1 MLHFVNRN
9 PGLTIAELLDI
20 LQITKQSLN
29 RVLKELLDQGYVES
43 RAGVNDRRQ
52 RLLYPTQAGQK
63 LALDLALMQ
72 SERFDRA
79 LSHLPGGAREDAV
92 EFLLAMI
99 DSGEREKVAT
109 LIWDKNA
116 AENTGPNP

>member
-1 MLHFVNRN
+1 M
-9 PGLTIAELLDI
+9 
-20 LQITKQSLN
+20 
-29 RVLKELLDQGYVES
+29 
-43 RAGVNDRRQ
+43 NDRRQ

-79 LSHLPGGAREDAV
+79 LSHLPAGAREDAV

>member
-79 LSHLPGGAREDAV
+79 LSHLPAGAREDAV